1 MPSFFYKVNGV
12 DYPVIVTYKKIK
24 KIYYRFSNGYFKIS
38 CPHYVKQKELIKGL
52 DEYGVFLV
60 ERSKKYKTDTTVN
73 DEYMY
78 IYGVKVYIY
87 DQGEISFTDNTVLKY
102 SSRQDLEKKLMSMFL
117 SYLKQ
122 LVEYYSYIM
131 NVPLYNVKVKKMKT
145 RIGSNSL
152 QTKTLSFSLDLMQ
165 YSSGVIESVVVH
177 ELAHILVYNHS
188 KEFYNVVYK
197 YCPDYDYYRKKIVK
211 RDYQ

>member
-12 DYPVIVTYKKIK
+12 EYPVEVIRKKNK
-24 KIYYRFSNGYFKIS
+24 KIYYRFSNGRFKIT
-38 CPHYVKQKELIKGL
+38 CPNYVGVKELKNGL
-52 DEYGVFLV
+52 DKFGASLIEK
-60 ERSKKYKTDTTVN
+60 SKRYKSDTSVN
-73 DEYMY
+73 DDYIY
-78 IYGVKVYIY
+78 IYGVKVFIY
-87 DQGEISFTDNTVLKY
+87 DQGEINFTDNSVLKY
-102 SSRQDLEKKLMSMFL
+102 SSRQDLERKLMKMFL
-117 SYLKQ
+117 EYLQQ
-122 LVEYYSYIM
+122 LVAYYSYQM

-152 QTKTLSFSLDLMQ
+152 QTKTVSFSLDLMQ

-188 KEFYNVVYK
+188 KEFYNVVYQ
-197 YCPDYDYYRKKIVK
+197 YCPDYDKYRKKILR